1 MQALRLIEDGRLALE
16 DAPEPAAPAAGEVV
30 LRMKA
35 IALNHIDL
43 FGFRGMAFAK
53 RKLPI
58 IAGVEGAGEVVAV
71 GPGVASRKPGD
82 PVAVF
87 AGVICGY
94 CQPCLTGR
102 ENHCE
107 NITDGGIM
115 GFHRDGVAAQFVKL
129 PARQTVL
136 VPEGVSWDQAATA
149 SVTFGTVQHML
160 YDNARLL
167 AGETILV
174 HAAASGIGTTAVLMA
189 KHTGARVLA
198 TVGSEEK
205 MARIQALGADAVVN
219 YRKDRFENWA
229 RRQTAK
235 KGVDVI
241 FEHVGPDTWAG
252 SLLALK
258 RGGRIVTCGS
268 TSGIMAE
275 TNLYQVFQQQIKIFG
290 SFGCNLRNISEGLA
304 KMASGEVLPVIDS
317 VIELADFRQGLQ
329 RMADRLVVGK
339 IIVRIP

>member
-16 DAPEPAAPAAGEVV
+16 DAPEPGAPEAGEVV

-82 PVAVF
+82 PVVIF

-94 CQPCLTGR
+94 CEPCLTGR

-107 NITDGGIM
+107 NIADGGIM
-115 GFHRDGVAAQFVKL
+115 GFHRDGVAAQFVKV
-129 PARQTVL
+129 PARRTVL
-136 VPEGVSWDQAATA
+136 VPKGVTWDQASTA

-160 YDNARLL
+160 YDNARLV
-167 AGETILV
+167 AGETIGV
-174 HAAASGIGTTAVLMA
+174 QAAASGIGRTAVLMA

-198 TVGSEEK
+198 TVGGEEK
-205 MARIQALGADAVVN
+205 MARVQALGADAVVN

-290 SFGCNLRNISEGLA
+290 SFGCNLRNIAEGLA

-329 RMADRLVVGK
+329 RMADRAVIGK